1 MKSIKLLIKEN
12 GFELLKIL
20 MEEWYL
26 TESIVNNSSEVDD
39 INVIKHPDF
48 QKRIHTFVY
57 LFRSNLKDYDIRF
70 LEMSLNEL
78 QNKDI
83 PYSYILEENNQ
94 ISSIVEHKVSVQ
106 EIDEI
111 QKNEDSL
118 EMEF

>member
-1 MKSIKLLIKEN
+1 MDIKYNYLRFPEGKSKAITLS
-12 GFELLKIL
+12 
-20 MEEWYL
+20 Y
-26 TESIVNNSSEVDD
+26 DD
-39 INVIKHPDF
+39 G
-48 QKRIHTFVY
+48 
-57 LFRSNLKDYDIRF
+57 SKDDIRF